1 MNPLISSLMPE
12 LDLQTLMPLFMS
24 VGGGIFLLLLNVGR
38 GFSKS
43 LSVAIAGLILAFSV
57 LWIAFYNPPTDS
69 IGDFLTDGASLSG
82 QLFIALASLL
92 LLLLALSKEKFSE
105 FETPEFYPLYLFM
118 VAGFLLM
125 VSTDHLLLI
134 LLGLE
139 SASLAMCV
147 LMAINH
153 KSTGIEAAIKY
164 FTMSVL
170 AGVFFVLGVALL
182 YLLTGHLDLSAVGDG
197 LRSVFFHHEPKVLPL
212 FFIALACMLGALG
225 FKVSLVPFHTWM
237 PDIYEGNSPVF
248 AGFISIVPKMAGLV
262 VILRVLYAFMNTESF
277 AIENLYTALIALTI
291 TIPNAMALLQK
302 DVKRMM
308 AYSSISHTGFALA
321 CVLQGAGALFSYWLL
336 FLITNIGAFA
346 ILWIITNQ
354 EDARQ
359 DGYAYPYER
368 FNGLIQTK
376 PLLAILS
383 AIFLCSLAGIPPFS
397 MFWGKVLVLE
407 QVIGQH
413 QVFLPIVMV
422 LNSAVSAVYYL
433 RLLVAMFFKAPSAN
447 PPIAA
452 NATPA
457 LYAVSTA
464 MAFLCAFSVF
474 VLQFYLNSNQA

>member
-12 LDLQTLMPLFMS
+12 LDLQVLMPLFLC
-24 VGGGIFLLLLNVGR
+24 VGGGVFLLLLNVR
-38 GFSKS
+38 GFSKP

-69 IGDFLTDGASLSG
+69 VGDFLTDGASLSG

-118 VAGFLLM
+118 VGGFTLM

-134 LLGLE
+134 FLGLE

-147 LMAINH
+147 LMALNG
-153 KSTGIEAAIKY
+153 KQTGLEAAVKY

-182 YLLTGHLDLSAVGDG
+182 YLLTGHLDLSGVGDG
-197 LRSVFFHHEPKVLPL
+197 LRSVFFHHEPKALPL
-212 FFIALACMLGALG
+212 FFVALACMLGAIG

-262 VILRVLYAFMNTESF
+262 VMLRVLYAFMNTESF
-277 AIENLYTALIALTI
+277 VIENLYTALIALTI

-321 CVLQGAGALFSYWLL
+321 CVAGGAGALFGYWLL

-346 ILWIITNQ
+346 ILWMVTNQ
-354 EDARQ
+354 EDAKQ
-359 DGYAYPYER
+359 NTYTYPYDR

-397 MFWGKVLVLE
+397 MFWGKVMVLE
-407 QVIGQH
+407 QVINQH

-433 RLLVAMFFKAPSAN
+433 RLLVAMFFKTPGTTLAT
-447 PPIAA
+447 

-457 LYAVSTA
+457 LYSVSTA
-464 MAFLCAFSVF
+464 MAFLCVFSIF
-474 VLQFYLNSNQA
+474 VLRLYLNSSQA

>member
-12 LDLQTLMPLFMS
+12 LDLQVLMPLFMC
-24 VGGGIFLLLLNVGR
+24 VGGGIFLLLLDLK
-38 GFSKS
+38 GFYKP
-43 LSVAIAGLILAFSV
+43 LSVALAGLVLAFNV
-57 LWIAFYNPPTDS
+57 LWIAFYNPPTDGV
-69 IGDFLTDGASLSG
+69 GDFLTDGASLSG
-82 QLFIALASLL
+82 QLFIAFASLL

-118 VAGFLLM
+118 VGGFILM

-147 LMAINH
+147 LMALSY

-164 FTMSVL
+164 FAMSVL
-170 AGVFFVLGVALL
+170 AGVFFVLGVAIL
-182 YLLTGHLDLSAVGDG
+182 YLLTGHLDLSSVGDG
-197 LRSVFFHHEPKVLPL
+197 LRSASFHHEPKALPL
-212 FFIALACMLGALG
+212 FFVALACMLGAIG

-237 PDIYEGNSPVF
+237 PDIYEGNNPVF

-262 VILRVLYAFMNTESF
+262 VLLRVLYAFLNTESF
-277 AIENLYTALIALTI
+277 VIENLYTVLIAITI

-321 CVLQGAGALFSYWLL
+321 CVLNGAGALFGYWLL

-346 ILWIITNQ
+346 ILWMVTNQ
-354 EDARQ
+354 QDAQ
-359 DGYAYPYER
+359 QNNYTYPYER

-397 MFWGKVLVLE
+397 MFWGKLMVLE
-407 QVIGQH
+407 QVISQH

-422 LNSAVSAVYYL
+422 VNSAVSAVYYL
-433 RLLVAMFFKAPSAN
+433 RLLVAMFFKTPT
-447 PPIAA
+447 
-452 NATPA
+452 ATPKCHKRHP
-457 LYAVSTA
+457 YPV
-464 MAFLCAFSVF
+464 
-474 VLQFYLNSNQA
+474 